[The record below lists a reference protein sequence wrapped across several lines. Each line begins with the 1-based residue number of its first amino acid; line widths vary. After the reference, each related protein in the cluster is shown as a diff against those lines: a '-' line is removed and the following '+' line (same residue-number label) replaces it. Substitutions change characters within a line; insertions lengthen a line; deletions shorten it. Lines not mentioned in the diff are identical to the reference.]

1 LYTELKQDVFI
12 INKSATLE
20 LVNQAMDGDKSAI
33 YQVGMNYY
41 HASDGFPCRQ
51 YIGCQ
56 WIRLAAKLGIDD
68 AQLFIG
74 EIYKQQGP
82 FEQNYFKASLW
93 FNRAKQNKAKF
104 QLGLLYEMGL
114 GVLYSHNKAYKLLT
128 KNVDDDNLFRLGL
141 FYFYNRYRDTV
152 SVFETCVKRGNI
164 EAVDRLRCMYL
175 NGYDHKK
182 DPQMALK
189 LLEYA
194 ADRGHTRS
202 QVALARLYT
211 RREFAHRDPAKSVK
225 YYFLAAKGGD
235 PHAQYQIAMRYLS
248 GEYVGR
254 NYAKAFELIQAPA
267 SQGYTLANRILTVPA
282 NINQYIMEPAILN
295 MFLYVMEHNLGHV
308 EYNIGCIY
316 EERGRWRLGTVS
328 ARLNITSAIHWFTLS
343 ANQNNADAQYRLGLL
358 FEEGKARET
367 DLPRASSYYRM
378 AIASGHC
385 EATLALACMYID
397 GRGVDQDFITAYH
410 LFSDAANMGHKEAKN
425 IINLKCYRTK
435 AEYTM
440 YHSHNNATVKISDT
454 LNMQMIEAVG
464 SQNHAVQYQLGKL
477 FEFREPT
484 RALLWYEKAG
494 KGGIHDAY
502 FCLGVMYEQGVGDVT
517 QDFLKA
523 VQMYRLC
530 VNHAHA
536 IYRLGQMYQFGRGV
550 KQDYTQAYHLYQKA
564 VDIGDDL
571 RFKILNRKKKD
582 NIELKSRFK
591 YYPSE
596 KLQDSISMWEY
607 LAQQGDTQAQ
617 YELAYAY
624 HLGFEEPRFP
634 ECIKWYSMASAHPDA
649 IRTLGYFHEKG
660 LGGFAQDTQKAI
672 RQYEKARKLGNVESV
687 FRLGEVY
694 YNGTGIEQDCL
705 KGLLLYIEAARDGSI
720 DARNR
725 MCYLYSNGGISPEN
739 KACQDI
745 HCQST
750 YDAYRD
756 YVF

>member
-1 LYTELKQDVFI
+1 
-12 INKSATLE
+12 
-20 LVNQAMDGDKSAI
+20 
-33 YQVGMNYY
+33 
-41 HASDGFPCRQ
+41 
-51 YIGCQ
+51 
-56 WIRLAAKLGIDD
+56 LAAKLGIDD

-82 FEQNYFKASLW
+82 FEQNYFRASLW

-104 QLGLLYEMGL
+104 QLGLLYEMGF
-114 GVLYSHNKAYKLLT
+114 GVSHSHTKAYKLLT

-141 FYFYNRYRDTV
+141 FYFCNRYREAV

-175 NGYDHKK
+175 NGYDHDKN
-182 DPQMALK
+182 PQMALK

-211 RREFAHRDPAKSVK
+211 RHRNPAKSVE

-248 GEYVGR
+248 GECVGQ
-254 NYAKAFELIQAPA
+254 NYAKAFEFIQASA
-267 SQGYTLANRILTVPA
+267 RQGHTRANKILTVPA

-295 MFLYVMEHNLGHV
+295 MFLYVMEHDLGHV
-308 EYNIGCIY
+308 ECNIGCIY
-316 EERGRWRLGTVS
+316 EERGRWHLGTES
-328 ARLNITSAIHWFTLS
+328 ARLNITNAIHWYTLS
-343 ANQNNADAQYRLGLL
+343 ANQNNVDAQYRLGLL
-358 FEEGKARET
+358 FEKGKAIEA

-385 EATLALACMYID
+385 EATLALACMYIN
-397 GRGVDQDFITAYH
+397 GRGVDQDFITAYR
-410 LFSDAANMGHKEAKN
+410 LFSDAANMGHREAN
-425 IINLKCYRTK
+425 DIIHFKCYKMK
-435 AEYTM
+435 AEHTM
-440 YHSHNNATVKISDT
+440 YRSHYNATVKISDT
-454 LNMQMIEAVG
+454 LNMQMVEAAG
-464 SQNHAVQYQLGKL
+464 SQNHAVQYRLGKY
-477 FEFREPT
+477 FEYRELT

-502 FCLGVMYEQGVGDVT
+502 FCLGVKYEEGVGDVT

-523 VQMYRLC
+523 IQMYRLC
-530 VNHAHA
+530 VNRASA

-550 KQDYTQAYHLYQKA
+550 KQDYTQAYHLYKKA
-564 VDIGDDL
+564 VDIEDDII
-571 RFKILNRKKKD
+571 FKILNRKKKD

-591 YYPSE
+591 YCTSE
-596 KLQDSISMWEY
+596 KIHDSISMWEY

-649 IRTLGYFHEKG
+649 IQTLGYFHEKG
-660 LGGFAQDTQKAI
+660 LGGFTQDTQKAI
-672 RQYEKARKLGNVESV
+672 HLYEKARKLGNVESV
-687 FRLGEVY
+687 FRMGEVY

-725 MCYLYSNGGISPEN
+725 ICYLYSNGDISAEN
-739 KACQDI
+739 KAYQDI